1 MNRQPVAQ
9 SSITRN
15 FLIEADDLVD
25 EILSALKKYRWSD
38 VKMKYE
44 LGTLSASVVEKKGE
58 HKTAD
63 STYVLS
69 CKWEE
74 QEEEVEL
81 TLSVETQSTESAP
94 EQCQKYCQELMDS
107 LFADSAFRR
116 VSEASASD
124 SQ

>member
-1 MNRQPVAQ
+1 
-9 SSITRN
+9 
-15 FLIEADDLVD
+15 
-25 EILSALKKYRWSD
+25 
-38 VKMKYE
+38 MKYE

-58 HKTAD
+58 HETAD

-81 TLSVETQSTESAP
+81 TLSVETHSTESAP